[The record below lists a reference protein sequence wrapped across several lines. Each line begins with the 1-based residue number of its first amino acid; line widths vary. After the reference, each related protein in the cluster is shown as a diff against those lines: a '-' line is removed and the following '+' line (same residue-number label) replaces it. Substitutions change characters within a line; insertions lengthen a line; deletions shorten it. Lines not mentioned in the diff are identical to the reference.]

1 MAQQLSAP
9 FRAAAAA
16 GSRASAAAADPA
28 KVSPSL
34 PFLLCSLS
42 LTFFP
47 TPPPEFS
54 GLFRVGVRLAEGWDV
69 FVRCVT
75 SCVADTAPRFRLK
88 LGFRESGNLG
98 LGGGCKCWGSFLV
111 YVRSPWLLRT
121 IICSFLCWSME
132 VTFIHTSGESCTQAL
147 YCYQQKVLYC
157 YQHS

>member
-98 LGGGCKCWGSFLV
+98 LGGQMLGFVSCLCAFSLV
-111 YVRSPWLLRT
+111 ASYYNL
-121 IICSFLCWSME
+121 
-132 VTFIHTSGESCTQAL
+132 FIS
-147 YCYQQKVLYC
+147 VLEYGG
-157 YQHS
+157 YFYTY